1 MNCRN
6 SYERTDDDSSR
17 DVRGPLDGRLAQR
30 LVVEANAQ
38 VSRDVGSGVLPS
50 VVSASNSVCRGRS
63 EMAGVLTAVILSWVI
78 GGCSL
83 WKIWRGYDST
93 LYFTTAMATIAGC
106 AFYILVQ

>member
-1 MNCRN
+1 
-6 SYERTDDDSSR
+6 
-17 DVRGPLDGRLAQR
+17 
-30 LVVEANAQ
+30 
-38 VSRDVGSGVLPS
+38 
-50 VVSASNSVCRGRS
+50 
-63 EMAGVLTAVILSWVI
+63 MAGVLTAVILSWVI